1 MGGVQPP
8 LEALVLSECCPDKI
22 ADYFPEPAMIGRE
35 SDQDSDKSSGSL
47 AGAAGVHTSAAV
59 AQQGLR

>member
-22 ADYFPEPAMIGRE
+22 ADSFPEPAMIGRE
-35 SDQDSDKSSGSL
+35 SDQDSDKASGS
-47 AGAAGVHTSAAV
+47 
-59 AQQGLR
+59 